1 MLFHTKFLATSVASL
16 LALTVLTANGQ
27 SADNARF
34 LSLAP
39 PGGMPIIPVLE
50 GWIANPDGTTSFSF
64 GIINRNEEAV
74 EIPLGEGNYIEPAKF
89 DGNQPTHFPPG
100 RTTGAFAVTV
110 PESEQDNDVWWYLTT
125 GDSETLKVPGRRGSS
140 AYELDFI
147 LPRPQGGMQP
157 MVGVGEDGTQRGAP
171 YGLVGDI
178 EDYPRNPAQ
187 VGIPVELII
196 NATDPA
202 ERDPEDPR
210 FEEAIPMGVAFE
222 KHQGPGQVEFTRH
235 PDTEVE
241 QNPYDEDNPRFRFF
255 REPDPNELRIE
266 GSAGLGRVYA
276 TFSEPG
282 EYIIRTKVDVHRGPD
297 SSDGDQCCWTNVWQ
311 RVVVE

>member
-1 MLFHTKFLATSVASL
+1 MLFHNKFLATSVASL

-50 GWIANPDGTTSFSF
+50 GWIANPDGTTSYSF

-74 EIPLGEGNYIEPAKF
+74 EIPLGEGNYIEPAKY
-89 DGNQPTHFPPG
+89 DGSQPTHFPPG

-110 PESEQDNDVWWYLTT
+110 PESEQENDVWWYLTT

-157 MVGVGEDGTQRGAP
+157 MVGVGENGTQRGAP

-202 ERDPEDPR
+202 ERDRKILVLKKLFLWVWLLKSIKVRDRSNLHATP
-210 FEEAIPMGVAFE
+210 
-222 KHQGPGQVEFTRH
+222 TRKLNK
-235 PDTEVE
+235 TLMMKITLGFV
-241 QNPYDEDNPRFRFF
+241 FF
-255 REPDPNELRIE
+255 ANLIQM
-266 GSAGLGRVYA
+266 S
-276 TFSEPG
+276 
-282 EYIIRTKVDVHRGPD
+282 
-297 SSDGDQCCWTNVWQ
+297 
-311 RVVVE
+311 